1 MGCRSGQSERVSR
14 LSCGVSRDDGNT
26 KVAGAKLS
34 RRLLYPEN
42 LGWSLHGRKTPIT
55 GKGLIEMLDKR
66 LEQEQAPRVDERLAR
81 VVRMIVEQYDGDVKA
96 FVESNRYRTEVNRKA
111 EVASDHGDEAPLR
124 KCPSTTKIIG
134 RISSAHYS

>member
-1 MGCRSGQSERVSR
+1 
-14 LSCGVSRDDGNT
+14 
-26 KVAGAKLS
+26 VAGAKLS
-34 RRLLYPEN
+34 RRLLFYRESGVVASMAER
-42 LGWSLHGRKTPIT
+42 LPIT
-55 GKGLIEMLDKR
+55 GKGLIKMLDKR

-81 VVRMIVEQYDGDVKA
+81 VVRIIVEQYDGDVKA
-96 FVESNRYRTEVNRKA
+96 FVDSIRYRTDVNRKA